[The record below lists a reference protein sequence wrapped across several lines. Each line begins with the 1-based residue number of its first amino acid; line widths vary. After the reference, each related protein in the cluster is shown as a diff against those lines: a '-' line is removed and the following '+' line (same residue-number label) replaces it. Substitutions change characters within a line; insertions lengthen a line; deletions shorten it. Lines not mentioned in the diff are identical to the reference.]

1 MSSTLPSRSV
11 VLSVICLHPVGVS
24 SLSVAEKVIWQ
35 QQFNALLGKL
45 LAGVLAQDRVV
56 LPLGDGVSISF
67 LRDPECALT
76 VALRLQG
83 AMSSGAF
90 EAMPVGI
97 NLGSMQ
103 FVENSSGMPSLFG
116 EGISIAESVMRA
128 ASNGDI
134 LVSRSFYES
143 VSYLSADHK
152 AVFSPA
158 GGYMDR
164 DGRHCELLRLGTPS
178 PQLQA
183 RLESLWVATG
193 PSVAVEV
200 QPAAVPLT
208 TQQHV
213 LKTISNWFSP
223 FNVLVTFVGLSITGL
238 ERLVPG
244 GSLTRIGFFVSIS
257 IASILAILFL
267 LQTMQWPRW
276 YWTRPG
282 AMMRTLASRSA
293 TVLVGLVAAMFGVG
307 VLVLSPEVPESSAA
321 LPVNTTPKVSIST
334 SASTVTPLVAPILN
348 PAVVAGNV
356 SAPTVTSISTAMSPV
371 MAEPVKTSAKMPSAS
386 SSMPSVQ
393 QAVTKTKASPS
404 HPAERHALDLPVPQ
418 YKKASVQNDKCS
430 EIVMR
435 SSVGI
440 PLTDNDRELL
450 RTQCR

>member
-1 MSSTLPSRSV
+1 M
-11 VLSVICLHPVGVS
+11 ICLHPVGVS

-35 QQFNALLGKL
+35 QQFNALLGKV

-116 EGISIAESVMRA
+116 EGISVAECVMRA

-152 AVFSPA
+152 AAFSPA
-158 GGYMDR
+158 GGYTDR

-200 QPAAVPLT
+200 QPVAISLT
-208 TQQHV
+208 TQQQV
-213 LKTISNWFSP
+213 LKTISTWFTP
-223 FNVLVTFVGLSITGL
+223 FNALVAFVGLSITGL
-238 ERLVPG
+238 ERLAPG
-244 GSLTRIGFFVSIS
+244 GSLTRIGFFASLS
-257 IASILAILFL
+257 IAFLLAILDLMKTF
-267 LQTMQWPRW
+267 QWPRW
-276 YWTRPG
+276 YWVRPG
-282 AMMRTLASRSA
+282 NLMRALASRST
-293 TVLVGLVAAMFGVG
+293 TVLGGVVTAMFGVG
-307 VLVLSPEVPESSAA
+307 VLVLSHQVPEPAKSLAA
-321 LPVNTTPKVSIST
+321 QAEPKVST
-334 SASTVTPLVAPILN
+334 SATLSIMTPFVAPIVI

-356 SAPTVTSISTAMSPV
+356 SAPVVTPASASPI
-371 MAEPVKTSAKMPSAS
+371 MAESVKTSARIQPA
-386 SSMPSVQ
+386 
-393 QAVTKTKASPS
+393 AAKTKVSPS
-404 HPAERHALDLPVPQ
+404 HIAERNTPDLPVVP
-418 YKKASVQNDKCS
+418 YKKASVQPDKCS

-440 PLTDNDRELL
+440 PLSDNDRELL

>member
-1 MSSTLPSRSV
+1 M
-11 VLSVICLHPVGVS
+11 ICLHPVGVS

-35 QQFNALLGKL
+35 EQFNALLGKV

-83 AMSSGAF
+83 DMNSGACK
-90 EAMPVGI
+90 AMPVGI

-103 FVENSSGMPSLFG
+103 FVDNSSGMPSLLG

-158 GGYMDR
+158 GGYTDR

-178 PQLQA
+178 PQLLA

-193 PSVAVEV
+193 PSVAVDV

-213 LKTISNWFSP
+213 LKTISTWFSP

-244 GSLTRIGFFVSIS
+244 GSLTRIGFFVSVS

-282 AMMRTLASRSA
+282 AMMRTTLASRSA
-293 TVLVGLVAAMFGVG
+293 TVLVGLMAAMFGVG
-307 VLVLSPEVPESSAA
+307 VLVLSHHVPESSAA
-321 LPVNTTPKVSIST
+321 VPANATPKVSIST
-334 SASTVTPLVAPILN
+334 SPSTVTPLVAPIVN
-348 PAVVAGNV
+348 PAVVTGNV
-356 SAPTVTSISTAMSPV
+356 SVPTVTPTVTSTSPIMV
-371 MAEPVKTSAKMPSAS
+371 EPVKTSAKIPLAS
-386 SSMPSVQ
+386 SSTPSGQ
-393 QAVTKTKASPS
+393 QAAAKIKASPS
-404 HPAERHALDLPVPQ
+404 HPAERNVLDLPVPQ

-440 PLTDNDRELL
+440 PLTENDHELL